1 MKHQKKLRAIS
12 FLLAVTF
19 LFTSCASKTVID
31 STPSSARIYIDGQRV
46 GTTPYIHRDS
56 KISGSFTAVKLELEG
71 FETLN
76 TDITK
81 NEQINVGAI
90 IGGCFVLVPFFWGM
104 KYYPTHNYELV
115 SKQIIS
121 DTKSNNPSTPIST
134 KSKIDRLRE
143 IKQMLDEKILNQ
155 EEYEKEKKKILE
167 EE

>member
-90 IGGCFVLVPFFWGM
+90 IVGCFVLVPFFWSM

-121 DTKSNNPSTPIST
+121 DTKSNNPTTPIST